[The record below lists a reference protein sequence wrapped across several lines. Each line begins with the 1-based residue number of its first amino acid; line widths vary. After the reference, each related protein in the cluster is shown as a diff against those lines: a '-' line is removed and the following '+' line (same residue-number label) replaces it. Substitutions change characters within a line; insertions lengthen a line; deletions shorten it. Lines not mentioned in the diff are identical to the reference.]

1 VSCQKDLDIGVYN
14 EWMDGST
21 SLTVG
26 GGKEDKD
33 DLPIELG
40 ISRRAEPDK
49 SQPQG
54 KCALCGRQIEMVTQ
68 SSSSTSTGSKK
79 ASSPI
84 IETVEGT
91 NYEFDSTDCA
101 VMFKRLNSVYGERL
115 TGLLGL
121 EQFISDP
128 FWNRV
133 TPDEGEMIQMQN
145 ESQRSASAQDI
156 VQIIEEPD
164 KIIQVAYEM
173 IRSAKKEVLIMFSTA
188 NAFKRQIS
196 TGGPELLREVTSTK
210 KDLEIRILTPADQDV
225 EISSVALGA
234 KLDNVNVRNMEA
246 TLQTKVTV
254 VVVDRRLSL
263 AVELKDDSQDDIKE
277 ALRSAVYSNTK
288 SAAISYVA
296 IFESLWKQ
304 VELIDQVNSL
314 CKQLKDQQTDQ
325 REFISIAAHELRAPI
340 QPILGLAEVLKSRQ
354 EVQMEKQ
361 RELLS
366 VIIRNARRL
375 KELTENILD
384 ITRIENKSLELQ
396 KESLNIDEIVI
407 GVFKDSLDDSELS
420 RNIRLVYKHNK
431 KKKFDSDSGPSH
443 SESSIPFGAAGKG
456 PSFYVRADRLRIT
469 QVMTNLVGNAIK
481 FSNEGDTVTVS
492 VSEENNIQNFKKN
505 ENGKG
510 DKVALIRVQ
519 DTGKGIDP
527 EIMPRLFKKFASK
540 SDKGM
545 GLGLFISKNI
555 VEAHG
560 GDIWADVPNA
570 ENGAT
575 FSFTIPVN

>member
-1 VSCQKDLDIGVYN
+1 
-14 EWMDGST
+14 MDGST
-21 SLTVG
+21 SLTVSG
-26 GGKEDKD
+26 RKEDKD
-33 DLPIELG
+33 EFPIELG
-40 ISRRAEPDK
+40 ISGRTESDK

-54 KCALCGRQIEMVTQ
+54 KCALCGKQIEIVTHG
-68 SSSSTSTGSKK
+68 SSSTGGKK

-84 IETVEGT
+84 IEIVEGT
-91 NYEFDSTDCA
+91 NYEFDSWDCA
-101 VMFKRLNSVYGERL
+101 VMFKRLQSVYGERL
-115 TGLLGL
+115 SGLLGL

-145 ESQRSASAQDI
+145 ESQRNASAQDI
-156 VQIIEEPD
+156 VRIIEEPD
-164 KIIQVAYEM
+164 KIIQVAFEM

-196 TGGPELLREVTSTK
+196 IGGPELLREVTSSK
-210 KDLEIRILTPADQDV
+210 KDLEIRILTPADLDV
-225 EISSVALGA
+225 EISSLVLGT
-234 KLDNVNVRNMEA
+234 KMDNVKVRNMEA

-263 AVELKDDSQDDIKE
+263 AVELKDDSQDDINE

-304 VELIDQVNSL
+304 VELIDQVNAL
-314 CKQLKDQQTDQ
+314 CTQLKDQQTDQ

-407 GVFKDSLDDSELS
+407 GVFKDALDESELS

-431 KKKFDSDSGPSH
+431 KKKFDSDSDPNL
-443 SESSIPFGAAGKG
+443 SESSIPFGAAEKG
-456 PSFYVRADRLRIT
+456 SSSYVRADRLRIT

-492 VSEENNIQNFKKN
+492 VSEENNIENLKKN
-505 ENGKG
+505 G
-510 DKVALIRVQ
+510 DGDGNKVLLIRVE

-560 GDIWADVPNA
+560 GVIWADVPNA
-570 ENGAT
+570 EKGAT

>member
-1 VSCQKDLDIGVYN
+1 MWI
-14 EWMDGST
+14 DGSIRIMT
-21 SLTVG
+21 S
-26 GGKEDKD
+26 GGKEDKYNH
-33 DLPIELG
+33 PIDMD
-40 ISRRAEPDK
+40 ISPRAETNNT
-49 SQPQG
+49 SHPQG
-54 KCALCGRQIEMVTQ
+54 KCALCGKQVKMESQGPRGASAGGDRDGF
-68 SSSSTSTGSKK
+68 SS
-79 ASSPI
+79 I

-91 NYEFDSTDCA
+91 NYEFDSPDCA
-101 VMFKRLNSVYGERL
+101 AMFKRLKSVYGERL

-133 TPDEGEMIQMQN
+133 TPNEGEMVQIQN
-145 ESQRSASAQDI
+145 ESHAQDVI
-156 VQIIEEPD
+156 QIIEEPY
-164 KIIQVAYEM
+164 KIIQIAHEM

-196 TGGPELLREVTSTK
+196 IGGPELIKEVTSSR
-210 KDLEIRILTPADQDV
+210 KDLEVRILTPADQDV
-225 EISSVALGA
+225 ELASVVLET

-246 TLQTKVTV
+246 ALQSKVTV

-263 AVELKDDSQDDIKE
+263 AIELKDDSRDDIQE

-366 VIIRNARRL
+366 VIIRNAKRL

-396 KESLNIDEIVI
+396 KEPVDIDEIVI
-407 GVFKDSLDDSELS
+407 GVLNDALDESEFS
-420 RNIRLVYKHNK
+420 KNIKLLYNHNK
-431 KKKFDSDSGPSH
+431 ERKFDSGSTPRH
-443 SESSIPFGAAGKG
+443 SKLSTPFGLAVKG
-456 PSFYVRADRLRIT
+456 SSSFSLRADRSRIT

-481 FSNEGDTVTVS
+481 FTNEGDTVTVS
-492 VSEENNIQNFKKN
+492 VSEEEGVRRH

-510 DKVALIRVQ
+510 SKVLLIRVE

-527 EIMPRLFKKFASK
+527 EIRQRLFKKFASK
-540 SDKGM
+540 SEKGM

-555 VEAHG
+555 VEAHSG
-560 GDIWADVPNA
+560 EIWADPPSK
-570 ENGAT
+570 EKGAS
-575 FSFTIPVN
+575 FSFTIPID

>member
-1 VSCQKDLDIGVYN
+1 MV
-14 EWMDGST
+14 GST

-26 GGKEDKD
+26 GRKEDKD

-40 ISRRAEPDK
+40 IPRRTESDK

-54 KCALCGRQIEMVTQ
+54 KCALCGRQIEIVTQ
-68 SSSSTSTGSKK
+68 GSSSTSTGGKK
-79 ASSPI
+79 PSSPI

-91 NYEFDSTDCA
+91 NYEFDSADCA
-101 VMFKRLNSVYGERL
+101 VMFKRLQSAYGERL

-145 ESQRSASAQDI
+145 ESQRNASAQDI
-156 VQIIEEPD
+156 VQIIDEPD

-196 TGGPELLREVTSTK
+196 IGGPELLREVTSSK
-210 KDLEIRILTPADQDV
+210 KDLEIRILTPADLDV
-225 EISSVALGA
+225 EISSLVLGT
-234 KLDNVNVRNMEA
+234 KLDNVNVRNMEV

-254 VVVDRRLSL
+254 IVVDRRLSL
-263 AVELKDDSQDDIKE
+263 AVELKDDSQDDINE
-277 ALRSAVYSNTK
+277 ALRSAIYSNTK

-304 VELIDQVNSL
+304 VELIDQVNAL
-314 CKQLKDQQTDQ
+314 CTQLKDQQTDQ

-407 GVFKDSLDDSELS
+407 GVFKDALDESELS

-431 KKKFDSDSGPSH
+431 KKKFDSDSDPSL
-443 SESSIPFGAAGKG
+443 SESSIPFGAAEKD
-456 PSFYVRADRLRIT
+456 SSSHVRADRLRVT

-505 ENGKG
+505 ENGEG
-510 DKVALIRVQ
+510 NKVLLIRVE

-560 GDIWADVPNA
+560 GAIWADVPNA
-570 ENGAT
+570 EKGAT
-575 FSFTIPVN
+575 FSFTIPVI

>member
-1 VSCQKDLDIGVYN
+1 
-14 EWMDGST
+14 MDGST

-26 GGKEDKD
+26 GRKEDKD
-33 DLPIELG
+33 EFPIELD
-40 ISRRAEPDK
+40 ISGRTESDK

-54 KCALCGRQIEMVTQ
+54 KCALCGKLIEIVTHG
-68 SSSSTSTGSKK
+68 SSSTGGKK

-84 IETVEGT
+84 IEIVEGT
-91 NYEFDSTDCA
+91 NYEFDSWDCA
-101 VMFKRLNSVYGERL
+101 VMFKRLQSVYGERL
-115 TGLLGL
+115 SGLLGL

-145 ESQRSASAQDI
+145 ESQRNASAQDI
-156 VQIIEEPD
+156 VRIIEEPD
-164 KIIQVAYEM
+164 KIIQVAFEM

-196 TGGPELLREVTSTK
+196 IGGPELLREVTSSK
-210 KDLEIRILTPADQDV
+210 KDLEIRILTPADLDV
-225 EISSVALGA
+225 EISSLVLGT
-234 KLDNVNVRNMEA
+234 KLDNVKVRNMEA

-263 AVELKDDSQDDIKE
+263 AVELKDDSQDDINE

-304 VELIDQVNSL
+304 VELIDQVNAL
-314 CKQLKDQQTDQ
+314 CTQLKDQQTDQ

-407 GVFKDSLDDSELS
+407 GVFKDALDESELS
-420 RNIRLVYKHNK
+420 RNIRLIYKHNK
-431 KKKFDSDSGPSH
+431 KMKFDSDSDPSL
-443 SESSIPFGAAGKG
+443 SESSIPVGAVEKG
-456 PSFYVRADRLRIT
+456 SSSSSYVRADRLRIT

-492 VSEENNIQNFKKN
+492 VSEENNMQNFKKN
-505 ENGKG
+505 ENSEGNR
-510 DKVALIRVQ
+510 VLLIRVE

-560 GDIWADVPNA
+560 GVIWADVPNA
-570 ENGAT
+570 EKGAT

>member
-1 VSCQKDLDIGVYN
+1 
-14 EWMDGST
+14 MDGGT

-33 DLPIELG
+33 DLSIEVG
-40 ISRRAEPDK
+40 IPRRAESDK

-68 SSSSTSTGSKK
+68 SSSSTSAGGKK
-79 ASSPI
+79 ALSPI

-91 NYEFDSTDCA
+91 NYEFDSADCA
-101 VMFKRLNSVYGERL
+101 VMFKRLKSVYGERL

-145 ESQRSASAQDI
+145 ESQRTASARDI

-210 KDLEIRILTPADQDV
+210 RDLEIRILTPADQDV
-225 EISSVALGA
+225 EISSVALRA

-263 AVELKDDSQDDIKE
+263 AVELKDDSQDDINE

-304 VELIDQVNSL
+304 VELIDQVNCL

-361 RELLS
+361 RELLT

-396 KESLNIDEIVI
+396 KESLNIDDIVI
-407 GVFKDSLDDSELS
+407 GVFKDALDGSELS
-420 RNIRLVYKHNK
+420 RNIRLVYKHSK
-431 KKKFDSDSGPSH
+431 KKKFYSDQSRNH

-481 FSNEGDTVTVS
+481 FSNEGDTVTIS
-492 VSEENNIQNFKKN
+492 VSEESNIQNFKKN

-510 DKVALIRVQ
+510 NKVVLIRVQ

-560 GDIWADVPNA
+560 GEIWADVPNA
-570 ENGAT
+570 EKGAT
-575 FSFTIPVN
+575 FSFTIPVS

>member
-1 VSCQKDLDIGVYN
+1 MDGSLRVMTGGQKKDKDYRPFDLDI
-14 EWMDGST
+14 S
-21 SLTVG
+21 
-26 GGKEDKD
+26 KET
-33 DLPIELG
+33 
-40 ISRRAEPDK
+40 EPK
-49 SQPQG
+49 NGTHPQG
-54 KCALCGRQIEMVTQ
+54 KCALCGKQIGIETQGRHRSNAGDSMV
-68 SSSSTSTGSKK
+68 GY
-79 ASSPI
+79 SPI

-91 NYEFDSTDCA
+91 NYEFDSPDCA
-101 VMFKRLNSVYGERL
+101 VMFKRLKSVYGERL

-133 TPDEGEMIQMQN
+133 TPDEGEMIQIQT
-145 ESQRSASAQDI
+145 ESQRGADDQDI
-156 VQIIEEPD
+156 IQIIEEPD
-164 KIIQVAYEM
+164 KIIHVAYEM

-188 NAFKRQIS
+188 NAFRRQIS
-196 TGGPELLREVTSTK
+196 TGGPDLIKEVTSSK
-210 KDLEIRILTPADQDV
+210 KDLEVRILTPADRDV
-225 EISSVALGA
+225 ELASVVMGT

-254 VVVDRRLSL
+254 VVVDRKLSL
-263 AVELKDDSQDDIKE
+263 AVELKDDSRDDIQE

-304 VELIDQVNSL
+304 VELIEQVNSL
-314 CKQLKDQQTDQ
+314 CKQLRDQQTDQ

-366 VIIRNARRL
+366 VIIRNAKRL

-396 KESLNIDEIVI
+396 KEPLDIDEIVI
-407 GVFKDSLDDSELS
+407 GVFNDALDESEFS
-420 RNIRLVYKHNK
+420 RNIRLVYNQEKTR
-431 KKKFDSDSGPSH
+431 KFDSALSTSG
-443 SESSIPFGAAGKG
+443 SESLLPSGSADKG
-456 PSFYVRADRLRIT
+456 SSLSVKADKSRLT
-469 QVMTNLVGNAIK
+469 QVMTNLIGNAIK
-481 FSNEGDTVTVS
+481 FSSEGDTVTVS
-492 VSEENNIQNFKKN
+492 VSEENSIQDFKRR
-505 ENGKG
+505 ENGTRN
-510 DKVALIRVQ
+510 KVLLVRVE

-540 SDKGM
+540 SEKGM

-560 GDIWADVPNA
+560 GEIWADTPSK
-570 ENGAT
+570 ENGAA
-575 FSFTIPVN
+575 FSFTIPIN

>member
-1 VSCQKDLDIGVYN
+1 
-14 EWMDGST
+14 MDGST
-21 SLTVG
+21 NLTVG
-26 GGKEDKD
+26 GRKEDKD
-33 DLPIELG
+33 ELPIELG
-40 ISRRAEPDK
+40 ISGRTESDK

-54 KCALCGRQIEMVTQ
+54 KCALCGKQIEIVTHG
-68 SSSSTSTGSKK
+68 SSSTGSKK

-91 NYEFDSTDCA
+91 NYEFDSLDCA
-101 VMFKRLNSVYGERL
+101 VMFKRLQSAYGERL

-145 ESQRSASAQDI
+145 ESQRNASAQDI
-156 VQIIEEPD
+156 VRIIEEPD
-164 KIIQVAYEM
+164 KIIQVAFEM

-196 TGGPELLREVTSTK
+196 IGGPELLREVTSSK
-210 KDLEIRILTPADQDV
+210 KDLEIRILTPADLDV
-225 EISSVALGA
+225 EISSLVLGT
-234 KLDNVNVRNMEA
+234 KMENVKVRNMEA

-263 AVELKDDSQDDIKE
+263 AVELKDDSQDDINE

-304 VELIDQVNSL
+304 VELIDQVNAL
-314 CKQLKDQQTDQ
+314 CTQLKDQQTDQ

-407 GVFKDSLDDSELS
+407 GVFKDALDESELS
-420 RNIRLVYKHNK
+420 RNIRLIYKHNK
-431 KKKFDSDSGPSH
+431 KTKFDSDSDPSL
-443 SESSIPFGAAGKG
+443 SESSIPFGAVEKG
-456 PSFYVRADRLRIT
+456 SSSSYVRADKLRIT

-505 ENGKG
+505 GNGEG
-510 DKVALIRVQ
+510 NKVLLIRVE

-560 GDIWADVPNA
+560 GVIWADVPNA
-570 ENGAT
+570 EKGAT

>member
-1 VSCQKDLDIGVYN
+1 MDPQNNPSASANASGVYV
-14 EWMDGST
+14 SH
-21 SLTVG
+21 
-26 GGKEDKD
+26 
-33 DLPIELG
+33 
-40 ISRRAEPDK
+40 
-49 SQPQG
+49 
-54 KCALCGRQIEMVTQ
+54 
-68 SSSSTSTGSKK
+68 
-79 ASSPI
+79 SPI
-84 IETVEGT
+84 VETVEGT
-91 NYEFDSTDCA
+91 NYEFDSSDCA
-101 VMFKRLNSVYGERL
+101 VMFKRLKSVYGERL

-128 FWNRV
+128 FWDRV
-133 TPDEGEMIQMQN
+133 TPNEGEMIQIQN
-145 ESQRSASAQDI
+145 ESQRGGEDHDI
-156 VQIIEEPD
+156 IQIIEDPN
-164 KIIQVAYEM
+164 KIIQIAFEM

-188 NAFKRQIS
+188 NAFRRQIS
-196 TGGPELLREVTSTK
+196 IGGPELIKEVTSSR
-210 KDLEIRILTPADQDV
+210 KDLEVRILTPADHDV
-225 EISSVALGA
+225 ELASIALVT
-234 KLDNVNVRNMEA
+234 KLNNVNVRNMEA

-254 VVVDRRLSL
+254 VVVDRKYSL
-263 AVELKDDSQDDIKE
+263 AVELRDDSRDDIQE

-304 VELIDQVNSL
+304 VELIEQVNSL

-366 VIIRNARRL
+366 VIIRNAKRL

-396 KESLNIDEIVI
+396 KEPVNIDEIVI
-407 GVFKDSLDDSELS
+407 GVFNDALDEPEFS
-420 RNIRLVYKHNK
+420 RNIRLVYNHDKNI
-431 KKKFDSDSGPSH
+431 KFDSALPSSH
-443 SESSIPFGAAGKG
+443 SDSSIAFGSTRKG
-456 PSFYVRADRLRIT
+456 PSLSVKADKSRLT

-481 FSNEGDTVTVS
+481 FSNKGDTITVS
-492 VSEENNIQNFKKN
+492 VSEEKGVRDFKKSEDDSSWN
-505 ENGKG
+505 
-510 DKVALIRVQ
+510 KVLLVRVE
-519 DTGKGIDP
+519 DTGKGIHP

-540 SDKGM
+540 SEKGM

-560 GDIWADVPNA
+560 GEIWADTPKK
-570 ENGAT
+570 EKGAA
-575 FSFTIPVN
+575 FSFTIPIG

>member
-1 VSCQKDLDIGVYN
+1 
-14 EWMDGST
+14 MDS
-21 SLTVG
+21 
-26 GGKEDKD
+26 GGKEYND
-33 DLPIELG
+33 ERAFSLG
-40 ISRRAEPDK
+40 ISGQKRPSK
-49 SQPQG
+49 SSDPQG
-54 KCALCGRQIEMVTQ
+54 KCALCGKQIKIETLGPR
-68 SSSSTSTGSKK
+68 STSDGGDNVRY
-79 ASSPI
+79 SPI

-91 NYEFDSTDCA
+91 DYEFDSPDCA
-101 VMFKRLNSVYGERL
+101 VMFKRLTSVYGERL

-145 ESQRSASAQDI
+145 ESQRRVDTHDI
-156 VQIIEEPD
+156 IQIIEEPD
-164 KIIQVAYEM
+164 KIIRVAYEM

-196 TGGPELLREVTSTK
+196 IGGPELIKEVTSSR
-210 KDLEIRILTPADQDV
+210 KDLEVRILTPADRDV
-225 EISSVALGA
+225 ELASVVLGT
-234 KLDNVNVRNMEA
+234 KLDNVIVRNMEA

-263 AVELKDDSQDDIKE
+263 AVELKDDSQDNIQE
-277 ALRSAVYSNTK
+277 ALKSAVYSNTK

-304 VELIDQVNSL
+304 VELIEQVNSL
-314 CKQLKDQQTDQ
+314 CKQLRDQQSDQ

-366 VIIRNARRL
+366 VIIRNAKRL

-384 ITRIENKSLELQ
+384 ITRIENKTLELRI
-396 KESLNIDEIVI
+396 EPLNIDEIVI
-407 GVFKDSLDDSELS
+407 GVFNDALDESEIS
-420 RNIRLVYKHNK
+420 RNVRLVYNHNRNR
-431 KKKFDSDSGPSH
+431 KFDSSLPSSY
-443 SESSIPFGAAGKG
+443 SESSIAFGSAGKG
-456 PSFYVRADRLRIT
+456 SSLSVKADRLRLT

-481 FSNEGDTVTVS
+481 FSNEGDMVTVS
-492 VSEENNIQNFKKN
+492 VSEENSIRDLKKRG
-505 ENGKG
+505 NGNSWN
-510 DKVALIRVQ
+510 KVLLVRVE

-540 SDKGM
+540 SQKGM

-560 GDIWADVPNA
+560 GEIWADTPKK
-570 ENGAT
+570 EKGAA
-575 FSFTIPVN
+575 FSFTIPIE

>member
-1 VSCQKDLDIGVYN
+1 MDN
-14 EWMDGST
+14 E
-21 SLTVG
+21 
-26 GGKEDKD
+26 GKEDND
-33 DLPIELG
+33 ERPFGLG
-40 ISRRAEPDK
+40 ISGQKLPSK
-49 SQPQG
+49 SSDPQG
-54 KCALCGRQIEMVTQ
+54 KCALCGKQIKIETQ
-68 SSSSTSTGSKK
+68 GPGSTSAGGDNVSC
-79 ASSPI
+79 SPI
-84 IETVEGT
+84 IETVEGM
-91 NYEFDSTDCA
+91 NYEFDSPDCA
-101 VMFKRLNSVYGERL
+101 VMFKRLKSVYGERL

-128 FWNRV
+128 FWNKV

-145 ESQRSASAQDI
+145 ESQKGVDAQDI
-156 VQIIEEPD
+156 IQIIEEPH
-164 KIIQVAYEM
+164 KIIQVAFEM

-188 NAFKRQIS
+188 NAFRRQIS
-196 TGGPELLREVTSTK
+196 IGGPELIKEVTSSR
-210 KDLEIRILTPADQDV
+210 KDLEVRILTPADRDV
-225 EISSVALGA
+225 ELASVVLGT
-234 KLDNVNVRNMEA
+234 KLDNVIVRNMEA

-254 VVVDRRLSL
+254 VVVDRKLSL
-263 AVELKDDSQDDIKE
+263 AVELKDDSQDDIQQ

-304 VELIDQVNSL
+304 VELIEQVNSL
-314 CKQLKDQQTDQ
+314 CTQLKDQQTDQ

-366 VIIRNARRL
+366 VIIRNAKRL

-396 KESLNIDEIVI
+396 KEPLNIDEIVI
-407 GVFKDSLDDSELS
+407 GVLNDALDESEIS
-420 RNIRLVYKHNK
+420 RNVRLVYNQDKNT
-431 KKKFDSDSGPSH
+431 KFDSALPTSH
-443 SESSIPFGAAGKG
+443 SESSIAFGSADKG
-456 PSFYVRADRLRIT
+456 SSLSVKADRSRLT

-481 FSNEGDTVTVS
+481 FSNEGDLVTVS
-492 VSEENNIQNFKKN
+492 VSEEDSIRDLKKRD
-505 ENGKG
+505 NGNGWNKMLL
-510 DKVALIRVQ
+510 VRVK

-540 SDKGM
+540 SEKGM

-560 GDIWADVPNA
+560 GEIWADTPKK
-570 ENGAT
+570 EKGAA
-575 FSFTIPVN
+575 FSFTIPIE

>member
-1 VSCQKDLDIGVYN
+1 
-14 EWMDGST
+14 MDGST

-26 GGKEDKD
+26 GRKEDKD
-33 DLPIELG
+33 ELPIELG
-40 ISRRAEPDK
+40 ISGRTESDK

-54 KCALCGRQIEMVTQ
+54 KCALCGKLIEIVTHG
-68 SSSSTSTGSKK
+68 SSSTGSKK

-84 IETVEGT
+84 IEIVEGT
-91 NYEFDSTDCA
+91 NYEFDSWDCA
-101 VMFKRLNSVYGERL
+101 VMFKRLQSVYGERL
-115 TGLLGL
+115 SGLLGL

-145 ESQRSASAQDI
+145 ESQRNASAQDI
-156 VQIIEEPD
+156 VRIIEEPD
-164 KIIQVAYEM
+164 KIIQVAFEM

-196 TGGPELLREVTSTK
+196 IGGPELLREVTSSK
-210 KDLEIRILTPADQDV
+210 KDLEIRILTPADLDV
-225 EISSVALGA
+225 EISSLVLGT
-234 KLDNVNVRNMEA
+234 KLDNVKVRNMEA

-263 AVELKDDSQDDIKE
+263 AVELKDDSQDDINE

-304 VELIDQVNSL
+304 VELIDQVNAL
-314 CKQLKDQQTDQ
+314 CTQLKDQQTDQ

-407 GVFKDSLDDSELS
+407 GVFKDALDESELS
-420 RNIRLVYKHNK
+420 RNMRLIYKHNK
-431 KKKFDSDSGPSH
+431 KMKFDSDSDPSL
-443 SESSIPFGAAGKG
+443 SESSIPFGAAEKG
-456 PSFYVRADRLRIT
+456 SSSSSYVRADRLRIT

-505 ENGKG
+505 ENGEG
-510 DKVALIRVQ
+510 NKVLLIRVE

-560 GDIWADVPNA
+560 GVIWADVPNA
-570 ENGAT
+570 EKGAT

>member
-1 VSCQKDLDIGVYN
+1 
-14 EWMDGST
+14 MDGST

-26 GGKEDKD
+26 GRKEDKD
-33 DLPIELG
+33 ELPIELG
-40 ISRRAEPDK
+40 ISGRTESDK

-54 KCALCGRQIEMVTQ
+54 KCALCGKQIEIVTHG
-68 SSSSTSTGSKK
+68 SSSTGSKK

-84 IETVEGT
+84 IEIVEGT
-91 NYEFDSTDCA
+91 NFEFDSLDCA
-101 VMFKRLNSVYGERL
+101 VMFKRLQSVYGERL
-115 TGLLGL
+115 SGLLGL

-145 ESQRSASAQDI
+145 ESQRNASAQDI
-156 VQIIEEPD
+156 VRIIEEPD
-164 KIIQVAYEM
+164 KIIQVAFEM

-196 TGGPELLREVTSTK
+196 IGGPELLREVTSSK
-210 KDLEIRILTPADQDV
+210 KDLEIRILTPADLDV
-225 EISSVALGA
+225 EISSLVLGT
-234 KLDNVNVRNMEA
+234 KMDNVKVRNMEA

-263 AVELKDDSQDDIKE
+263 AVELKDDSQDDINE

-304 VELIDQVNSL
+304 VELIDQVNAL
-314 CKQLKDQQTDQ
+314 CTQLKDQQTDQ

-407 GVFKDSLDDSELS
+407 GVFKDALDESELS
-420 RNIRLVYKHNK
+420 RNIRLIYKHNK
-431 KKKFDSDSGPSH
+431 KMKFDSDSDPSL
-443 SESSIPFGAAGKG
+443 SESSIPFGPAEKG
-456 PSFYVRADRLRIT
+456 FSSYVRADKLRIT

-505 ENGKG
+505 ENSEGNR
-510 DKVALIRVQ
+510 VLLIRVE

-560 GDIWADVPNA
+560 GVIWADVPNA
-570 ENGAT
+570 EKGAT

>member
-1 VSCQKDLDIGVYN
+1 
-14 EWMDGST
+14 MDGST

-26 GGKEDKD
+26 GRKEDKD
-33 DLPIELG
+33 ELPIELG
-40 ISRRAEPDK
+40 ISGRTESDK

-54 KCALCGRQIEMVTQ
+54 KCALCGKQIEIVTHG
-68 SSSSTSTGSKK
+68 SSSTGSKK

-84 IETVEGT
+84 IEIVEGT
-91 NYEFDSTDCA
+91 NFEFDSRDCA
-101 VMFKRLNSVYGERL
+101 VMFKRLQSVYGERL
-115 TGLLGL
+115 SGLLGL

-145 ESQRSASAQDI
+145 ESQRNASAQDI
-156 VQIIEEPD
+156 VRIIEEPD
-164 KIIQVAYEM
+164 KIIQVAFEM
-173 IRSAKKEVLIMFSTA
+173 IRSAKKEVLIMFSTS

-196 TGGPELLREVTSTK
+196 IGGPELLREVTSSK
-210 KDLEIRILTPADQDV
+210 KDLEIRILTPADLDV
-225 EISSVALGA
+225 EISSLVLGT
-234 KLDNVNVRNMEA
+234 KMENVKVRNMEA

-263 AVELKDDSQDDIKE
+263 AVELKDDSQDDINE

-304 VELIDQVNSL
+304 VELIDQVNAL
-314 CKQLKDQQTDQ
+314 CTQLKDQQTDQ

-366 VIIRNARRL
+366 IIIRNARRL

-407 GVFKDSLDDSELS
+407 GVFKDALDESELS
-420 RNIRLVYKHNK
+420 RNIRLIYKHNK
-431 KKKFDSDSGPSH
+431 KMKFDSDSDPSL
-443 SESSIPFGAAGKG
+443 SESSIPFGAAEKG
-456 PSFYVRADRLRIT
+456 SSSYVRADKLRIT

-505 ENGKG
+505 GNGEG
-510 DKVALIRVQ
+510 NKVLLIRVE

-560 GDIWADVPNA
+560 GVIWADVPNA
-570 ENGAT
+570 EKGAT

>member
-1 VSCQKDLDIGVYN
+1 M
-14 EWMDGST
+14 WMDGSIRVMT
-21 SLTVG
+21 S
-26 GGKEDKD
+26 GGKEDKYNHPI
-33 DLPIELG
+33 DLD
-40 ISRRAEPDK
+40 ISRRAE
-49 SQPQG
+49 SNNTSHPQG
-54 KCALCGRQIEMVTQ
+54 KCALCGKQIKMESQ
-68 SSSSTSTGSKK
+68 GPRGDSAGGADKDGF
-79 ASSPI
+79 SPI
-84 IETVEGT
+84 IDTVEGT
-91 NYEFDSTDCA
+91 DYEFDSPDCA
-101 VMFKRLNSVYGERL
+101 VMFKRLKSVYGERL

-145 ESQRSASAQDI
+145 ESHTQDVI
-156 VQIIEEPD
+156 QIIEEPD
-164 KIIQVAYEM
+164 KIIQIAFEM

-196 TGGPELLREVTSTK
+196 IGGPELIKEVTSSR
-210 KDLEIRILTPADQDV
+210 KDLEVRILTPADQDV
-225 EISSVALGA
+225 ELASVVLET

-246 TLQTKVTV
+246 ALQSKVTV

-263 AVELKDDSQDDIKE
+263 AVELKDDSQDDIQE

-314 CKQLKDQQTDQ
+314 CKHLKDQQTDQ

-366 VIIRNARRL
+366 VIIRNAKRL

-396 KESLNIDEIVI
+396 KEPVDIDEIVI
-407 GVFKDSLDDSELS
+407 GVLNDALDESEFSKNIRLLYNHNKERKFDSGSTPKHSELS
-420 RNIRLVYKHNK
+420 T
-431 KKKFDSDSGPSH
+431 
-443 SESSIPFGAAGKG
+443 PFGSAVKG
-456 PSFYVRADRLRIT
+456 SSSFSLRADRSRIT

-481 FSNEGDTVTVS
+481 FTNEGDTVTVS
-492 VSEENNIQNFKKN
+492 VSEEDGVRKN

-510 DKVALIRVQ
+510 SKVLLIRVE

-527 EIMPRLFKKFASK
+527 EIRQRLFKKFASK
-540 SDKGM
+540 SEKGM

-555 VEAHG
+555 VEAHNG
-560 GDIWADVPNA
+560 EIWADPPSK
-570 ENGAT
+570 EKGAA
-575 FSFTIPVN
+575 FSFTIPID

>member
-1 VSCQKDLDIGVYN
+1 
-14 EWMDGST
+14 MDGST

-26 GGKEDKD
+26 GRKEDKD
-33 DLPIELG
+33 ELPIELG
-40 ISRRAEPDK
+40 ISGRTESDK

-54 KCALCGRQIEMVTQ
+54 KCALCGKQIEIVTHG
-68 SSSSTSTGSKK
+68 SSSTGGKK

-84 IETVEGT
+84 IEIVEGT
-91 NYEFDSTDCA
+91 NYEFDSWDCA
-101 VMFKRLNSVYGERL
+101 VMFKRLQSVYGERL
-115 TGLLGL
+115 SGLLGL

-145 ESQRSASAQDI
+145 ESQRNASAQDI
-156 VQIIEEPD
+156 VRIIEEPD
-164 KIIQVAYEM
+164 KIIQVAFEM
-173 IRSAKKEVLIMFSTA
+173 IRSAKKEVLIMFSTS

-196 TGGPELLREVTSTK
+196 IGGPELLREVTSSK
-210 KDLEIRILTPADQDV
+210 KDLEIRILTPADLDV
-225 EISSVALGA
+225 EISSLVLGT
-234 KLDNVNVRNMEA
+234 KMENVKVRNMEA

-263 AVELKDDSQDDIKE
+263 AVELKDDSQDDINE

-304 VELIDQVNSL
+304 VELIDQVNAL
-314 CKQLKDQQTDQ
+314 CTQLKDEQTDQ

-407 GVFKDSLDDSELS
+407 GVFKDALDESELS
-420 RNIRLVYKHNK
+420 RNIRLIYKHNK
-431 KKKFDSDSGPSH
+431 KMKFDSDSDPSL
-443 SESSIPFGAAGKG
+443 SESSIPFGAVEKG
-456 PSFYVRADRLRIT
+456 SSSSNVRADRLRIT

-505 ENGKG
+505 ENDEGNR
-510 DKVALIRVQ
+510 VLLIRVE

-560 GDIWADVPNA
+560 GVIWADVPNA
-570 ENGAT
+570 EKGAT

>member
-1 VSCQKDLDIGVYN
+1 
-14 EWMDGST
+14 MDGST

-26 GGKEDKD
+26 GRKEDKD
-33 DLPIELG
+33 ELPIELG
-40 ISRRAEPDK
+40 ISGRTESDK
-49 SQPQG
+49 SHPQG
-54 KCALCGRQIEMVTQ
+54 KCALCGKQIEIVTHG
-68 SSSSTSTGSKK
+68 SSSTGSKK

-84 IETVEGT
+84 IEIVEGT
-91 NYEFDSTDCA
+91 NYEFDSWDCA
-101 VMFKRLNSVYGERL
+101 VMFKRLQSVYGERL
-115 TGLLGL
+115 SGLLGL

-145 ESQRSASAQDI
+145 ESQRNASAQDI
-156 VQIIEEPD
+156 VRIIEEPD

-196 TGGPELLREVTSTK
+196 IGGPELLREVTSSK
-210 KDLEIRILTPADQDV
+210 KDLEIRILTPADLDV
-225 EISSVALGA
+225 EISSLVLGT
-234 KLDNVNVRNMEA
+234 KMDNVKVRNMEA

-263 AVELKDDSQDDIKE
+263 AVELKDDSQDDINE

-304 VELIDQVNSL
+304 VELIDQVNAL
-314 CKQLKDQQTDQ
+314 CTQLKDQQTDQ

-407 GVFKDSLDDSELS
+407 GVFKDALDESELS
-420 RNIRLVYKHNK
+420 RNIRLIYKHNK
-431 KKKFDSDSGPSH
+431 KMKFDSDSDPNL
-443 SESSIPFGAAGKG
+443 SESSIPFGAAEKG
-456 PSFYVRADRLRIT
+456 SSSYVRADRLRIT

-492 VSEENNIQNFKKN
+492 VSEENNIENLKKN
-505 ENGKG
+505 G
-510 DKVALIRVQ
+510 DGDGNKVLLIRVE

-560 GDIWADVPNA
+560 GVIWADVPNA
-570 ENGAT
+570 EKGAT

>member
-1 VSCQKDLDIGVYN
+1 
-14 EWMDGST
+14 MDGST

-26 GGKEDKD
+26 GRKEDKD
-33 DLPIELG
+33 EFPIELG
-40 ISRRAEPDK
+40 ISGRTESDK

-54 KCALCGRQIEMVTQ
+54 KCALCGKQIEIVTHG
-68 SSSSTSTGSKK
+68 TSGKK

-84 IETVEGT
+84 IEIVEGT
-91 NYEFDSTDCA
+91 NYEFDSWDCA
-101 VMFKRLNSVYGERL
+101 VMFKRLQSVYGERL
-115 TGLLGL
+115 SGLLGL

-145 ESQRSASAQDI
+145 ESQRNASAQDI
-156 VQIIEEPD
+156 VRIIEEPD
-164 KIIQVAYEM
+164 KIIQVAFEM

-196 TGGPELLREVTSTK
+196 IGGPELLREVTSSK
-210 KDLEIRILTPADQDV
+210 KDLEIRILTPADLDV
-225 EISSVALGA
+225 EISSLVLGT
-234 KLDNVNVRNMEA
+234 KMDNVKVRNMEA

-263 AVELKDDSQDDIKE
+263 AVELKDDSQDDVNE

-304 VELIDQVNSL
+304 VELIDQVNAL
-314 CKQLKDQQTDQ
+314 CTQLKDQQTDQ

-396 KESLNIDEIVI
+396 KESFIIDEIVI
-407 GVFKDSLDDSELS
+407 GVFKDALDESELS
-420 RNIRLVYKHNK
+420 RNIRLIYKHNK
-431 KKKFDSDSGPSH
+431 KMKFDSDSDPSL
-443 SESSIPFGAAGKG
+443 SESSIPVGAAEKG
-456 PSFYVRADRLRIT
+456 SSSSYVRADRLRIT

-505 ENGKG
+505 ENDEGNR
-510 DKVALIRVQ
+510 VLLIRVE

-540 SDKGM
+540 SDKGI

-560 GDIWADVPNA
+560 GVIWADVPNA
-570 ENGAT
+570 EKGAT

>member
-1 VSCQKDLDIGVYN
+1 
-14 EWMDGST
+14 MDGST

-40 ISRRAEPDK
+40 ISRRAESDK

-68 SSSSTSTGSKK
+68 SSSSTSTGGKK
-79 ASSPI
+79 GSSPI

-91 NYEFDSTDCA
+91 DYEFDSPDCA
-101 VMFKRLNSVYGERL
+101 VMFKRLMSVYGERL

-145 ESQRSASAQDI
+145 ESQRNASAQEI

-196 TGGPELLREVTSTK
+196 TGGPELLREVTSTN

-225 EISSVALGA
+225 EISSVVLGT
-234 KLDNVNVRNMEA
+234 KLNNVNVRNMEA

-263 AVELKDDSQDDIKE
+263 AVELKDDSQDDINE

-366 VIIRNARRL
+366 IIIRNARRL

-396 KESLNIDEIVI
+396 KESVNIDEIVI
-407 GVFKDSLDDSELS
+407 GVFKDALDESEFS

-431 KKKFDSDSGPSH
+431 KKKFDSASDPGH

-456 PSFYVRADRLRIT
+456 SPSYVRADRLRIT

-505 ENGKG
+505 ENGQG
-510 DKVALIRVQ
+510 NKVLLIRVE

-560 GDIWADVPNA
+560 GVIWADVPNA
-570 ENGAT
+570 KEGAT

>member
-1 VSCQKDLDIGVYN
+1 
-14 EWMDGST
+14 M
-21 SLTVG
+21 TVG

-33 DLPIELG
+33 DLSIEVG
-40 ISRRAEPDK
+40 IPRRAESDK

-68 SSSSTSTGSKK
+68 SSSSTSAGGKK
-79 ASSPI
+79 ALSPI

-91 NYEFDSTDCA
+91 NYEFDSADCA
-101 VMFKRLNSVYGERL
+101 VMFKRLKSVYGERL

-145 ESQRSASAQDI
+145 ESQRTASDQDI

-196 TGGPELLREVTSTK
+196 TGGPELLREVISTK
-210 KDLEIRILTPADQDV
+210 RDLEIRILTPADQDV
-225 EISSVALGA
+225 EILSVALGA

-263 AVELKDDSQDDIKE
+263 AVELKDDSQDDINE

-354 EVQMEKQ
+354 E
-361 RELLS
+361 
-366 VIIRNARRL
+366 
-375 KELTENILD
+375 
-384 ITRIENKSLELQ
+384 
-396 KESLNIDEIVI
+396 
-407 GVFKDSLDDSELS
+407 
-420 RNIRLVYKHNK
+420 
-431 KKKFDSDSGPSH
+431 
-443 SESSIPFGAAGKG
+443 
-456 PSFYVRADRLRIT
+456 
-469 QVMTNLVGNAIK
+469 
-481 FSNEGDTVTVS
+481 
-492 VSEENNIQNFKKN
+492 
-505 ENGKG
+505 
-510 DKVALIRVQ
+510 
-519 DTGKGIDP
+519 
-527 EIMPRLFKKFASK
+527 
-540 SDKGM
+540 
-545 GLGLFISKNI
+545 
-555 VEAHG
+555 
-560 GDIWADVPNA
+560 
-570 ENGAT
+570 
-575 FSFTIPVN
+575 

>member
-1 VSCQKDLDIGVYN
+1 
-14 EWMDGST
+14 MDGST

-26 GGKEDKD
+26 GRKEDKD
-33 DLPIELG
+33 ELPIELG
-40 ISRRAEPDK
+40 ISGRTESDK

-54 KCALCGRQIEMVTQ
+54 KCALCGKQIEIVTHG
-68 SSSSTSTGSKK
+68 SSSTGSKK

-84 IETVEGT
+84 IEIVEGT
-91 NYEFDSTDCA
+91 NFEFDSRDCA
-101 VMFKRLNSVYGERL
+101 VMFKRLQSVYGERL
-115 TGLLGL
+115 SGLLGL

-145 ESQRSASAQDI
+145 ESQRNASAQDI
-156 VQIIEEPD
+156 VRIIEEPD

-173 IRSAKKEVLIMFSTA
+173 IRSANKEVLIMFSTA

-196 TGGPELLREVTSTK
+196 IGGPELLREVTSSK
-210 KDLEIRILTPADQDV
+210 KDLEIRILTPADLDV
-225 EISSVALGA
+225 EISSLVLGT
-234 KLDNVNVRNMEA
+234 KMENVKVRNMEA

-254 VVVDRRLSL
+254 VVVDRKLSL
-263 AVELKDDSQDDIKE
+263 AIELKDDSQDDIHE
-277 ALRSAVYSNTK
+277 ALGSAVYSNTK

-304 VELIDQVNSL
+304 VELIEQVNSL
-314 CKQLKDQQTDQ
+314 CKQLRDQQTDQ

-366 VIIRNARRL
+366 IIIRNAKRL

-396 KESLNIDEIVI
+396 KEPLDIDEIVV
-407 GVFKDSLDDSELS
+407 GVYNDALDDSEFS
-420 RNIRLVYKHNK
+420 RNIRLIYNHNK
-431 KKKFDSDSGPSH
+431 TRKFDSALSPSR
-443 SESSIPFGAAGKG
+443 SESVLPSGSADKG
-456 PSFYVRADRLRIT
+456 SSLPVKADRLRLT
-469 QVMTNLVGNAIK
+469 QVMTNLIGNAIK
-481 FSNEGDTVTVS
+481 FSNEGDTVIVS
-492 VSEENNIQNFKKN
+492 VSEEDSIQDFKRR
-505 ENGKG
+505 ENGTR
-510 DKVALIRVQ
+510 DRVLLVRVE

-540 SDKGM
+540 SEKGM

-560 GDIWADVPNA
+560 GEIWADIPSK
-570 ENGAT
+570 ENGAA
-575 FSFTIPVN
+575 FSFTIPIN

>member
-1 VSCQKDLDIGVYN
+1 
-14 EWMDGST
+14 MDGST

-33 DLPIELG
+33 DLSIEVG
-40 ISRRAEPDK
+40 IPRRAESDK

-68 SSSSTSTGSKK
+68 SSSSTSAGGKK
-79 ASSPI
+79 ALSPI

-91 NYEFDSTDCA
+91 NYEFDSADCA
-101 VMFKRLNSVYGERL
+101 VMFKRLKSVYGERL

-145 ESQRSASAQDI
+145 ESQRTASDQDI

-196 TGGPELLREVTSTK
+196 TGGPELLREVISTK
-210 KDLEIRILTPADQDV
+210 RDLEIRILTPADQDV
-225 EISSVALGA
+225 EILSVALGA

-246 TLQTKVTV
+246 TLQTNVTV

-263 AVELKDDSQDDIKE
+263 AVELKDDSQDNINE

-361 RELLS
+361 RELLT

-396 KESLNIDEIVI
+396 KESLNIDDIVI
-407 GVFKDSLDDSELS
+407 GVFKDALDESELS
-420 RNIRLVYKHNK
+420 RNIRLVYKHSK
-431 KKKFDSDSGPSH
+431 KKKFDSDSGRSH

-492 VSEENNIQNFKKN
+492 VSEESNIQNFKKN

-510 DKVALIRVQ
+510 NKVVLIRVQ

-560 GDIWADVPNA
+560 GEIWADVPNA
-570 ENGAT
+570 EKGAT
-575 FSFTIPVN
+575 FSFTIPVS

>member
-1 VSCQKDLDIGVYN
+1 
-14 EWMDGST
+14 
-21 SLTVG
+21 
-26 GGKEDKD
+26 
-33 DLPIELG
+33 
-40 ISRRAEPDK
+40 
-49 SQPQG
+49 
-54 KCALCGRQIEMVTQ
+54 
-68 SSSSTSTGSKK
+68 
-79 ASSPI
+79 
-84 IETVEGT
+84 
-91 NYEFDSTDCA
+91 
-101 VMFKRLNSVYGERL
+101 MFKRLQSVYGERL

-145 ESQRSASAQDI
+145 ESQRNASAQDI
-156 VQIIEEPD
+156 VRIIEEPD
-164 KIIQVAYEM
+164 KIIQVAFEM

-196 TGGPELLREVTSTK
+196 IGGPELLREVTSSK
-210 KDLEIRILTPADQDV
+210 KDLEIRILTPADLDV
-225 EISSVALGA
+225 EISSLVLGT
-234 KLDNVNVRNMEA
+234 KLDNVKVRNMEA

-263 AVELKDDSQDDIKE
+263 AVELKDDSQDDINE

-304 VELIDQVNSL
+304 VELIDQVNAL
-314 CKQLKDQQTDQ
+314 CTQLKDQQTDQ

-407 GVFKDSLDDSELS
+407 GVFKDALDESELS
-420 RNIRLVYKHNK
+420 RNIRLIYKHNK
-431 KKKFDSDSGPSH
+431 KMKFDSDSDPSL
-443 SESSIPFGAAGKG
+443 SESSIPFGAAEKG
-456 PSFYVRADRLRIT
+456 SSSSYVRADRLRIT

-505 ENGKG
+505 G
-510 DKVALIRVQ
+510 DGDGNKVLLIRVE

-560 GDIWADVPNA
+560 GVIWADVPNA
-570 ENGAT
+570 EKGAT
-575 FSFTIPVN
+575 FSFTIPVT